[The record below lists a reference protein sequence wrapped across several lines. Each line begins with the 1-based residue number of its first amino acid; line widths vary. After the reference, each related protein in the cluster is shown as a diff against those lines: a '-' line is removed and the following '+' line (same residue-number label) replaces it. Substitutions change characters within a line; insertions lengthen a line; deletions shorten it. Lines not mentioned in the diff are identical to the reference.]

1 MSPLKHSN
9 NIAARMG
16 RWSASHWKTAVF
28 GWLAFVVV
36 AVGIASQVPMKTIS
50 TQDQNVGQAHR
61 ADEIFKKSG
70 FAQTDSQTEFVLV
83 QSKTL
88 TVKDGAFRAAIAD
101 VTKTVTPF
109 KSIKNFR
116 SPLDPAHGDQISADG
131 HTAIVEW
138 DMKGTSKVAEK
149 NIDAITTATAAVAKR
164 HSSLYIGEAGSVSS
178 NKALNA
184 MFNKQLAQAGVR
196 SVPLTLLILVLVFG
210 SIVAAGVPLLLALT
224 AVAATIGLI
233 ALPSKL
239 IPMNQSVSEVI
250 LLIGLA
256 VGVDYAL
263 FYLKREREERAAG
276 RGHRA
281 ALEAAAATSGRSVLI
296 SGLTVMAAMAGLFF
310 SGDSTFRS
318 FGVGTIM
325 VVAIAMLGS
334 LTVLPALLSK
344 LGDRVEKGRI
354 PFIGRLRRPSGENR
368 VWSKLLTPALR
379 HPVIAAAASA
389 ALLLTM
395 AVPVLHLHTAQSGLD
410 GLPRSAPT
418 VETLDRLQ
426 SAFVGT
432 TDPAVVAVTT
442 PSTDSSDFKNAY
454 NAFRGKALATGQLHG
469 PIQLEVDGTHT
480 VARITVSLSGNG
492 VDAKSN
498 AALGVLRNDVLPS
511 TIGTLPDTQF
521 AVTGGTAASHDEN
534 AAMKHSAPLVF
545 GFVLLLAF
553 LLLLASFRSIVVAV
567 KAVVLNLLSVGAA
580 YGVVIAIFQWGWG
593 ENLLNFKSNG
603 GIASWLPIFMFVILF
618 GLSMDYHVF
627 ILSRVREAYDRGMKT
642 EDAVAHGIK
651 TTAGTVSSA
660 ALVMVGAFGIFA
672 TLPFLDF
679 KEMGIGL
686 AAAVLIDAT
695 IVRAVLLPA
704 SMKLLGDWNW
714 YLPRWLSWLPKLE
727 HDGDEIADA
736 PAIPAAAAA

>member
-28 GWLAFVVV
+28 GWLAFVVL
-36 AVGIASQVPMKTIS
+36 AFGIATQLPMKTIS
-50 TQDQNVGQAHR
+50 TQDSNVGQAHK
-61 ADEIFKKSG
+61 ADEVFKKSG
-70 FAQTDSQTEFVLV
+70 FGQTDAQTEFVLV

-88 TVKDGAFRAAIAD
+88 TVKSAAFRAAIAD
-101 VTKTVTPF
+101 VTRTVTPF
-109 KSIKNFR
+109 TTIKNFR
-116 SPLDPAHGDQISADG
+116 SPLDPAHGDQVTADG

-138 DMKGTSKVAEK
+138 DMKGTDKVAEK
-149 NIDAITTATAAVAKR
+149 NIDAITTATAAIAKR
-164 HSSLYIGEAGSVSS
+164 HPGLYIGEAGSASS

-184 MFNKQLAQAGVR
+184 MFSKQLAQAGIR

-224 AVAATIGLI
+224 AVLATIGLLS
-233 ALPSKL
+233 LPSRL
-239 IPMNQSVSEVI
+239 IPMDQSVSEVV

-310 SGDSTFRS
+310 SGDRTFRS
-318 FGVGTIM
+318 FGIGTIM

-354 PFIGRLRRPSGENR
+354 PFLGRLRRSSGENR
-368 VWSKLLTPALR
+368 AWAKVLTPALR
-379 HPVIAAAASA
+379 HPVVAAAASA
-389 ALLLTM
+389 AVLLAM
-395 AVPVLHLHTAQSGLD
+395 AVPVLHLHTAESGLA
-410 GLPRSAPT
+410 GLPRNAPT
-418 VETLDRLQ
+418 VETLDRVQ
-426 SAFVGT
+426 EAFVGT
-432 TDPAVVAVTT
+432 ADPAVIAVTT
-442 PSTDSSDFKNAY
+442 PTTDSADFKNAF
-454 NAFRGKALATGQLHG
+454 NSFRGKALATGQMHG
-469 PIQLEVDGTHT
+469 PVQLDVNRSHT
-480 VARITVSLSGNG
+480 VARITISLAGNG

-498 AALGVLRNDVLPS
+498 AALGALRNDVLPT
-511 TIGTLPDTQF
+511 TIGTLPQTEWS
-521 AVTGGTAASHDEN
+521 VTGGTAASHDYN

-553 LLLLASFRSIVVAV
+553 LLLLVSFRSIVIAA

-593 ENLLNFKSNG
+593 ENILNFRSNG

-627 ILSRVREAYDRGMKT
+627 ILSRIREAFDRGMTT

-704 SMKLLGDWNW
+704 TMKLLGEWNW
-714 YLPRWLSWLPKLE
+714 YLPRWLSWLPRLE
-727 HDGDEIADA
+727 HDAEPEA
-736 PAIPAAAAA
+736 PAAPAAAVA